1 MRILL
6 TRAYYA
12 LKKRQFKSIKLILLI
27 LLISPSL
34 FAQVTITLKNQSIR
48 QALKEIERLS
58 DYKFFYNNDLSS
70 LDKVVTL
77 SAKDESIESVMSKL
91 LAGTDISYKQDNN
104 NLIVLTLKATSPK
117 QSNNDQKIKG
127 TVVDE
132 TKQPVIGANI
142 VVEGT
147 TNGTITDLDGNFSL
161 QVPENAELRVS
172 YIGYLDQRVKVGKST
187 SLHIILKEDTQTLD
201 EVIVV
206 GYGTMKKSDITGSVA
221 SVKLDDLKEGATTS
235 VDQML
240 LGKSAGV
247 NVVQSSGEPGGG
259 FSVNIRGASSING
272 GVSPLYV
279 IDGVPIDNSR
289 PVSQGSIVGFSDS
302 RSPRNPM
309 SSINPADIES
319 LEILKDASATAIY
332 GSRGANGVIL
342 ITTKSGKAEK
352 MKVSYSGSIGIQSP
366 SNKLNL
372 LSATDYK
379 RVLNEIIDASGDA
392 ESSRVGDIANGG
404 RGTDWQDEVTRQNAI
419 THEHQLS
426 FSGGNSKTYYYT
438 SFNYVN
444 QEGIVNNTSFE
455 RLGAR
460 INLKSDINSKLKI
473 GMNVTG
479 SYMKDHFVAN
489 GFGVNDNAG
498 VMYAAYNYDPTI
510 PVKDTDGNFA
520 LSPELQ
526 IDNPVAL
533 SEGMTSYS
541 DTYRFLA
548 SAFGEYHITNDLFL
562 RLNLGTDFMNES
574 RKNFVSSLTKQGR
587 FYGGIASNQNSE
599 KSNYIVEGTA
609 NYNKTIK
616 KHSFGALAGISYQR
630 YVTSYLNNRAADFPN
645 ESLGAENLNL
655 GNQET
660 FRMQNSVTGNRLASY
675 IGRVNYSF
683 DDRYLATVTFRADGS
698 SRFGK
703 NNKFGYF
710 PSAALAWR
718 ISNESFLKGIDQI
731 TSLKL
736 RLGWGRTGNQE
747 IGDYPALT
755 TYQSAGTTI
764 WDGKQMVGV
773 GPAKMPNPD
782 LKWETTDQTNIGLD
796 FGVLNN
802 RINGGLDYFW
812 KKTTDMLLQLPVPQ
826 STGYNSILSNVGR
839 IDNKGIE
846 LFLNTVNIDTK
857 NFKWESNITFTSMRN
872 KVKEL
877 GGIDEIIVGAG
888 YTHVEQVAIRKPG
901 LPLNSYYGWEVAGVW
916 QENDDYSKMKEDYK
930 PGDLKYVDQNG
941 DGVINDADRVVLGDS
956 FPDFQWS
963 FGNTFTY
970 KDFDLYV
977 FFEGVQGVDMLN
989 GNLIDS
995 YFPIDFRR
1003 NKFAEPYLNRWTPEN
1018 PTNQYPSFTDPL
1030 KLGRKVVNSRTLS
1043 DASYVRLKTIRLS
1056 YRLPKFSSLIQSLQ
1070 LYVTAENLFTITDYV
1085 GLDPAIN
1092 PNNDSNFRMD
1102 FNSYPSARTFIFGAK
1117 IDF

>member
-6 TRAYYA
+6 TRAYCA

-34 FAQVTITLKNQSIR
+34 IAQVTIAVKNQSIR
-48 QALKEIERLS
+48 QALKEIERVS
-58 DYKFFYNNDLSS
+58 RYQFFYNNDLSS
-70 LDKVVTL
+70 LDKKVSF
-77 SAKDESIESVMSKL
+77 SADNESIESVMDKL
-91 LAGTDISYKQDNN
+91 LADTDITYKKDNN

-117 QSNNDQKIKG
+117 RADNDRKIKG
-127 TVVDE
+127 SVVDE
-132 TKQPVIGANI
+132 TGQPVIGANI

-147 TNGTITDLDGNFSL
+147 TNGTITDLDGNFLL
-161 QVPENAELRVS
+161 QVPEKAELRIS
-172 YIGYLDQRVKVGKST
+172 YIGYLDQKVKVGT
-187 SLHIILKEDTQTLD
+187 NTIFRIVLKEDTQKLD
-201 EVIVV
+201 EVVVV

-221 SVKLDDLKEGATTS
+221 SVRLDELKEGASTS

-289 PVSQGSIVGFSDS
+289 PVSQGSIVGFSDN

-352 MKVSYSGSIGIQSP
+352 MNISYSGSIGIQSP
-366 SNKLNL
+366 SNKLDL
-372 LSATDYK
+372 LNAADYK
-379 RVLNEIIDASGDA
+379 RILNEIIDAGGDSEA
-392 ESSRVGDIANGG
+392 NRVGDIANGG
-404 RGTDWQDEVTRQNAI
+404 AGTDWQDEVTRQNAI

-426 FSGGNSKTYYYT
+426 FSGGNSKTFYYS

-444 QEGIVNNTSFE
+444 QEGIVKNTSFE

-460 INLKSDINSKLKI
+460 LNLKSDINAHLKI

-489 GFGVNDNAG
+489 GFGVNENAG
-498 VMYAAYNYDPTI
+498 VMYVAYNYDPTV
-510 PVKDTDGNFA
+510 PVKDEDGKYA
-520 LSPELQ
+520 LSPILTL
-526 IDNPVAL
+526 DNPVAL
-533 SEGMTSYS
+533 QEGMTSYS
-541 DTYRFLA
+541 DTYRILA
-548 SAFGEYHITNDLFL
+548 SAFAEYHITKDLFL

-574 RKNFVSSLTKQGR
+574 RKNFVSSLTKQGK
-587 FYGGIASNQNSE
+587 FNGGIGSNQNSE

-609 NYNKTIK
+609 NYSKTIR

-655 GNQET
+655 GSQET

-718 ISNESFLKGIDQI
+718 ISNESFLKEVDQI

-747 IGDYPALT
+747 IGDYPAIS
-755 TYQSAGTTI
+755 TYQSAGTAI
-764 WDGKQMVGV
+764 WDGKQVVGT
-773 GPAKMPNPD
+773 GPAKIPNPD
-782 LKWETTDQTNIGLD
+782 LKWETTDQINLGLD
-796 FGVLNN
+796 FGVFNN

-839 IDNKGIE
+839 IDNKGLEI
-846 LFLNTVNIDTK
+846 FLNTVNIDTK
-857 NFKWESNITFTSMRN
+857 DFKWESNLTFTSMRN
-872 KVKEL
+872 KVKDL
-877 GGIDEIIVGAG
+877 GGIDEILVGAG

-930 PGDLKYVDQNG
+930 PGDLKYVDQNK
-941 DGVINDADRVVLGDS
+941 DGVINDADRVVLGNS

-970 KDFDLYV
+970 KNVDLYV

-995 YFPIDFRR
+995 YFPINFRR

-1018 PTNQYPSFTDPL
+1018 PTNEYPSFVDPL
-1030 KLGRKVVNSRTLS
+1030 KQGRKVVNSRTLS
-1043 DASYVRLKTIRLS
+1043 DASYVKLRTIRLS
-1056 YRLPKFSSLIQSLQ
+1056 YRFPKFDSLIQSLQ

-1085 GLDPAIN
+1085 GLDPAVN
-1092 PNNDSNFRMD
+1092 PNSNSNFRMD
-1102 FNSYPSARTFIFGAK
+1102 FNAYPSARSFIFGAK